1 MQPPN
6 TGTAE
11 TAGTTPPP
19 PARSGQ
25 SPETSVHGATRGPQA
40 ANSLGLVFFPA
51 FDWAISPTHPEREE
65 RLLYTRDQL
74 REEGLFDVPGIVEHR
89 TEMAA
94 PSDVSRVHFC
104 PPGFENVVE
113 TPHLASAGSA
123 ISAGRLVLEGKCAK
137 AFALTRPPGHHAMK
151 VVQGGRG
158 FCAVNI
164 EAVMIERL
172 RRDFGVGRVAIVDTD
187 CHHGDGS
194 QDIYWHDP
202 DTLFISIHQ
211 DGRTLYPGTG
221 FPHETGGP
229 SAAGRTVNIP
239 LPPRTG
245 DEGFLYAVDAI
256 VRPLLDAWKP
266 DLIVNSAGQDN
277 HFTDPI
283 TDMRLSARGY
293 ARMVRSINPDI
304 AVLEGGYSIQGALPY
319 VNLAVI
325 LALAG
330 MDFSRVVEPAL
341 REELVATAPESLAYI
356 RRLRDGILA
365 GFEHPA
371 PAPGHRR
378 EGGWFTRERDVYYDT
393 DGIHEQQQERLRAC
407 GNCPGLHVVRTRTHG
422 GGRTTCIHVPLSACP
437 ACADAGEDAKRAAE
451 RAGEAWEFSDRPRDI
466 YLRGGCA
473 G

>member
-1 MQPPN
+1 MMHAPTTSAPPEPRGF
-6 TGTAE
+6 TL
-11 TAGTTPPP
+11 
-19 PARSGQ
+19 
-25 SPETSVHGATRGPQA
+25 ETSGPEA

-74 REEGLFDVPGIVEHR
+74 REEGLFDVPGILEHR

-94 PSDVSRVHFC
+94 MSDVSRVHFC
-104 PPGFENVVE
+104 PPGFDNVVE
-113 TPHLASAGSA
+113 IPHLASAGSA
-123 ISAGRLVLEGKCAK
+123 ISAANLVMEGKCAK

-164 EAVMIERL
+164 EAIMIERL
-172 RRDFGVGRVAIVDTD
+172 RRDFGVRRVAIVDTD

-229 SAAGRTVNIP
+229 SAVGRTVNIP

-245 DEGFLYAVDAI
+245 DEGFLFAADEI

-266 DLIVNSAGQDN
+266 DLVVNSAGQDN
-277 HFTDPI
+277 HFSDPI

-330 MDFSRVVEPAL
+330 MDFSRVVEPAW
-341 REELVATAPESLAYI
+341 REDLAATAPDCMAYI
-356 RRLRDGILA
+356 KRLRDSTLTA
-365 GFEHPA
+365 FRHPA
-371 PAPGHRR
+371 PAAGYRR
-378 EGGWFTRERDVYYDT
+378 DGGWFTRERDVYYDT

-407 GNCPGLHVVRTRTHG
+407 GNCPGLLVVRTRTHYS
-422 GGRTTCIHVPLSACP
+422 GRTTCIHVPRSACP
-437 ACADAGEDAKRAAE
+437 ACAAAGDDARREAE
-451 RAGEAWEFSDRPRDI
+451 RNNEAWEFSNQQQDVYHRSG
-466 YLRGGCA
+466 LS
-473 G
+473 